1 MIRTLAYVCQ
11 GLKNVIFPETF
22 VYVLNQWSLNKWN
35 KLDQVILS
43 NDSCI
48 EFLGK
53 MLSFIRLVNKRTF
66 KMLL

>member
-1 MIRTLAYVCQ
+1 MIRALAYVYQ

-22 VYVLNQWSLNKWN
+22 VYVLNQWSPNKWN

-53 MLSFIRLVNKRTF
+53 MVSFIRLVDKRTF
-66 KMLL
+66 KM